1 VLRAGR
7 GGAAGICVGRGAS
20 ARCTPAQ
27 ATSKYMEVTV
37 TRAGEAPYVPG
48 AHALPT
54 FAVGIGLAFG
64 APGTMHNAQRMPGWD
79 PALIGY
85 HSDDGSLFMGKPTA
99 DRALTGAWHV
109 PGSVA
114 GVGVFPPGAVI
125 TAGSSSSSVWKLVF
139 TLNGALVMERE
150 LGAALDV
157 TSLQVGR
164 GSVVVGRGWWVMGRG
179 LWASHRA
186 RVMRL
191 GDACGGAS
199 HRVWV
204 MRVVERVIARG

>member
-1 VLRAGR
+1 
-7 GGAAGICVGRGAS
+7 
-20 ARCTPAQ
+20 
-27 ATSKYMEVTV
+27 MEVTV

-164 GSVVVGRGWWVMGRG
+164 VCAWWIAGRGWWVVGELLRVG
-179 LWASHRA
+179 DACGATSHRA
-186 RVMRL
+186 RAHVRV
-191 GDACGGAS
+191 GDACGGTSCRA
-199 HRVWV
+199 WV
-204 MRVVERVIARG
+204 MRVAERVIARG